1 MKPRFAGGSAAV
13 VVALALAAGLVACGG
28 GGGYGGG
35 GGGGTTTYTVG
46 GTLVGSVG
54 DVTLQLNGANDR
66 VVSVPGAFT
75 FTTGLAY
82 LANYSVSVSNS
93 AQNCRVTNGSGT
105 VGFANITNVT
115 VTCTSV
121 VRSATLTGAAQ
132 NPPVTTAAT
141 GRGAVVVNPT
151 TLEITGGM
159 TFSGLVPSA
168 GGHHIHQAP
177 AGSPNLDG
185 PVIMPLTLSPDGLS
199 ATIPAGTLLNAGQYT
214 ALLAGELYFN
224 VHTAA
229 NANGE
234 IRGRIHTQGG
244 VTAGLATLNGA
255 SEVPANAS
263 TATGRGTIVFDS
275 ATREVLTAYVTHN
288 VVNSNVA
295 HIHTGAPGVSG
306 PADVITLLQGTN
318 LYTAPSPST
327 LTPQNATDLNA
338 GNTYFNVHS
347 LPTFGA
353 GEIRGQIV
361 VQ

>member
-1 MKPRFAGGSAAV
+1 MNTRTAV
-13 VVALALAAGLVACGG
+13 LASVVAMAAGLASCGG
-28 GGGYGGG
+28 GGYGGGG

-46 GTLVGSVG
+46 GTLMGSVG
-54 DVTLQLNGANDR
+54 DVTLQLNGGNDR
-66 VVSVPGAFT
+66 VVSAPGAFT

-82 LANYSVSVSNS
+82 LASYSVTVSS
-93 AQNCRVTNGSGT
+93 AAQNCRVANGTGT
-105 VGFANITNVT
+105 MGFANITSVT

-121 VRSATLTGAAQ
+121 VRSAALSGAAE
-132 NPPVTTAAT
+132 NPPVTSAAS

-177 AGSPNLDG
+177 AGSPGQNG
-185 PVIMPLTLSPDGLS
+185 PVIIPLDLSPDGAS
-199 ATIPAGTLLNAGQYT
+199 ATVPAGTVLTSGQYA

-224 VHTAA
+224 LHTIA
-229 NANGE
+229 NPNGE
-234 IRGRIHTQGG
+234 IRGRINVQGG
-244 VTAGLATLNGA
+244 VTAGLATLDGA

-275 ATREVLTAYVTHN
+275 TTREVLVAYVTHN

-295 HIHTGAPGVSG
+295 HIHTGAVGVSG
-306 PADVITLLQGTN
+306 PADVIDLLQGTN
-318 LYTAPSPST
+318 RYTAPSPTT
-327 LTPQNATDLNA
+327 LTLQNATDLNA
-338 GNTYFNVHS
+338 GRTYFNVHS

-353 GEIRGQIV
+353 GEIRGQIA